1 MSYSFYIYSNY
12 NINNIIYYILFI
24 NNNNKDINK
33 YINRKVIIKKIY
45 VC

>member
-1 MSYSFYIYSNY
+1 MMKFG
-12 NINNIIYYILFI
+12 I